1 MNVRAYGWMG
11 NFSMWVFL
19 ILNCVLYIQSRYD
32 ARRMYYYS
40 IIMALVECI
49 HNIRMIIVYDRME
62 RYSILHC
69 ILI

>member
-1 MNVRAYGWMG
+1 MNVHAYGWMG

-32 ARRMYYYS
+32 ARRIDYYS
-40 IIMALVECI
+40 IIIMALVECTYTY
-49 HNIRMIIVYDRME
+49 IVYDRME